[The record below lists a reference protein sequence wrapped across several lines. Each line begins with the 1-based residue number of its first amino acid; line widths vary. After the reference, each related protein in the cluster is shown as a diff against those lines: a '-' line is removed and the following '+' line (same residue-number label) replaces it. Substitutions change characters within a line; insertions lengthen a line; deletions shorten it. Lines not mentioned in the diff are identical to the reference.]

1 MYWWLIF
8 NNNFEI
14 FQKQLDFLKNQV
26 EILTK
31 QITDRDE
38 LIDKLN
44 KQVNELEETVNILT
58 NDKKN
63 LQSTICYD
71 MNWFKTIKISS
82 NTIKRYKD
90 YPFLN
95 PINKM
100 EKSCDMLYTHI
111 NNKLV

>member
-1 MYWWLIF
+1 MNYIEIIIALITGVGGYKALELIFNYFINKRKKTSEDDKVIF

-26 EILTK
+26 EILTQ

-44 KQVNELEETVNILT
+44 KQVNELEDTVNALT

-63 LQSTICYD
+63 LQNTICYD
-71 MNWFKTIKISS
+71 MNCPLRKK
-82 NTIKRYKD
+82 
-90 YPFLN
+90 
-95 PINKM
+95 
-100 EKSCDMLYTHI
+100 
-111 NNKLV
+111 

>member
-1 MYWWLIF
+1 MNYTELIIALVTGLGGYKALELIFNYFVNKRKKTSEDDKTIF

-44 KQVNELEETVNILT
+44 KQVNELEDTVNALKL
-58 NDKKN
+58 DKKN
-63 LQSTICYD
+63 LQNTICYD
-71 MNWFKTIKISS
+71 MNCPVRKK
-82 NTIKRYKD
+82 
-90 YPFLN
+90 
-95 PINKM
+95 
-100 EKSCDMLYTHI
+100 
-111 NNKLV
+111 

>member
-1 MYWWLIF
+1 MNYIEIIVTLITGVGGYKALELIFNYFVNKRKKTSEDDKTIF

-44 KQVNELEETVNILT
+44 KQVNELEETVNSLT
-58 NDKKN
+58 KDKMN
-63 LQSTICYD
+63 LQNTICYD
-71 MNWFKTIKISS
+71 
-82 NTIKRYKD
+82 
-90 YPFLN
+90 
-95 PINKM
+95 INCPVRK
-100 EKSCDMLYTHI
+100 K
-111 NNKLV
+111 

>member
-1 MYWWLIF
+1 MNYIEIIIALITGVGGYKALELIFNYFINKRKKTSEDDKVIF

-44 KQVNELEETVNILT
+44 KQVNELEETVNALT
-58 NDKKN
+58 LDKKN
-63 LQSTICYD
+63 LQNTICYD
-71 MNWFKTIKISS
+71 MNCPVRKK
-82 NTIKRYKD
+82 
-90 YPFLN
+90 
-95 PINKM
+95 
-100 EKSCDMLYTHI
+100 
-111 NNKLV
+111 

>member
-1 MYWWLIF
+1 MNYIELIIGLVTGLGGYKALELIFNYFINKRKKTSEDDKVIF

-44 KQVNELEETVNILT
+44 KQVNELEDIVNALT
-58 NDKKN
+58 LDKKN
-63 LQSTICYD
+63 LQNTICYD
-71 MNWFKTIKISS
+71 MNCPVRKK
-82 NTIKRYKD
+82 
-90 YPFLN
+90 
-95 PINKM
+95 
-100 EKSCDMLYTHI
+100 
-111 NNKLV
+111 

>member
-1 MYWWLIF
+1 MNYTELIIGLVTGLGGYKALELIFNYFINKRKKTSEDDKAIF

-58 NDKKN
+58 KDKMN
-63 LQSTICYD
+63 LQNTICYD
-71 MNWFKTIKISS
+71 MNCPVRKK
-82 NTIKRYKD
+82 
-90 YPFLN
+90 
-95 PINKM
+95 
-100 EKSCDMLYTHI
+100 
-111 NNKLV
+111 